1 MKTLRLIIQT
11 LACVA
16 ALVVM
21 AAPAFA
27 EDKAPTQVLVTNVR
41 VFDGTSDKLTGI
53 TNVLVENNLIKT
65 ISTKAKAGKDA
76 TVIDG
81 GGRVLMPGLIEA
93 HGHLALVANPLDMA
107 NNRTWD
113 YIGALMG
120 VEAQRYLMRG
130 FTTLRD
136 AGGPVFGLKQL
147 IDEGLIQGPRI
158 FPSGAVISQTSGHGD
173 FRNYNATSSY
183 FTGAPNAF
191 TNLGY
196 SFLADGVAEVQKA
209 VREDLRMMASQIK
222 MTAGGGVTSIY
233 DPLDA
238 TQYTLEEMKAAVA
251 EATRWGTYVFVHAH
265 GDEAINQALDAG
277 VKCIDHGMMIKEKTM
292 KRIAK
297 EGAWLSPQAFIVLQ
311 DIEGNPSFA
320 SPVQREKMQR
330 VQDGAKNEFKWAK
343 KYGVKIAWGTDMF
356 GARQAYDNTLQE
368 FAYRAPYFSN
378 IEQLQQITGNN
389 GELLALSGI
398 RNPYPHGQLGV
409 IKPGAYADLLI
420 VDGNPLEDIKV
431 MLDYENNFKLIM
443 KDGKVYKNT
452 LK

>member
-1 MKTLRLIIQT
+1 MNLLKRIG
-11 LACVA
+11 CSA
-16 ALVVM
+16 ALFMV
-21 AAPAFA
+21 AIFIALPAFA

-41 VFDGTSDKLTGI
+41 VFDGTSDKLTGK
-53 TNVLVENNLIKT
+53 TNVLVENNLIKA
-65 ISTKAKAGKDA
+65 IAANAKAGKDA

-209 VREDLRMMASQIK
+209 VREDLRMMASSPN
-222 MTAGGGVTSIY
+222 SIFT
-233 DPLDA
+233 P
-238 TQYTLEEMKAAVA
+238 
-251 EATRWGTYVFVHAH
+251 R
-265 GDEAINQALDAG
+265 
-277 VKCIDHGMMIKEKTM
+277 
-292 KRIAK
+292 
-297 EGAWLSPQAFIVLQ
+297 
-311 DIEGNPSFA
+311 
-320 SPVQREKMQR
+320 
-330 VQDGAKNEFKWAK
+330 
-343 KYGVKIAWGTDMF
+343 
-356 GARQAYDNTLQE
+356 
-368 FAYRAPYFSN
+368 
-378 IEQLQQITGNN
+378 
-389 GELLALSGI
+389 
-398 RNPYPHGQLGV
+398 
-409 IKPGAYADLLI
+409 
-420 VDGNPLEDIKV
+420 
-431 MLDYENNFKLIM
+431 
-443 KDGKVYKNT
+443 
-452 LK
+452 